1 MKLLHEVRASRQL
14 PAPDDARAIRER
26 AGVSQTRLAE
36 ELGVHRITVG
46 RWETGTR
53 EPRGALRVAYARLLL
68 RLVAEV
74 GK

>member
-1 MKLLHEVRASRQL
+1 MNLLREVRVSRRL
-14 PAPDDARAIRER
+14 PLPEEARAIRER

-46 RWETGTR
+46 RWESGTR
-53 EPRGALRVAYARLLL
+53 EPRGALRAAYTRLLL

-74 GK
+74 GE